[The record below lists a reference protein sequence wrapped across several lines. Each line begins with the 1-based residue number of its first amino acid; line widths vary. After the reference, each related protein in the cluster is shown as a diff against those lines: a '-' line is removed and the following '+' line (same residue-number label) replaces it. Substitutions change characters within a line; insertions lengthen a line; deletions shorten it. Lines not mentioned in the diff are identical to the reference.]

1 VPTSLSTLVTL
12 AYLSVQGRRLYARE
26 PKLFVAL
33 ATTLWPLARTCDEL
47 VEAER
52 PLSRGVGAYWALYIA
67 LHLLERVRVRVAPA
81 VAGSAPAVQAPSLL
95 ASQLRRLTALVRT
108 RLPSLL
114 PARRRRFPE
123 PSAFGSVV
131 VIGGQKARQNALA
144 AIFGPRWR
152 IARTVFLL
160 WAMSDGFAHAAL
172 VLEYVLRPVRT
183 WRRLRDDAR
192 GGKALRKKEVRLV
205 DVEEPTTDETVA
217 APAPAPLS
225 PPPSIQRDV
234 SAPSTPRQPHRRMH
248 HSPHMHAST
257 APLARS
263 DSTLDDLALDDAWST
278 EVRACDSI

>member
-1 VPTSLSTLVTL
+1 MPSSLSTLVAL

-33 ATTLWPLARTCDEL
+33 ATTIWPLARTCDEL

-52 PLSRGVGAYWALYIA
+52 PVSRGVGAYWALYIV
-67 LHLLERVRVRVAPA
+67 LHLLERVRVRVAPV
-81 VAGSAPAVQAPSLL
+81 VAGSMPTTQAPSIL
-95 ASQLRRLTALVRT
+95 ASQIHRLTALLRT

-114 PARRRRFPE
+114 PESRRRFPE

-144 AIFGPRWR
+144 AILGPRWR
-152 IARTVFLL
+152 IARTLFLL
-160 WAMSDGFAHAAL
+160 WAMSNDFSHAAL

-205 DVEEPTTDETVA
+205 DVEEPTTDDT

-225 PPPSIQRDV
+225 PPPSIQRDM
-234 SAPSTPRQPHRRMH
+234 SAPSTPRQPHRRVH
-248 HSPHMHAST
+248 QSPHMHAST

-263 DSTLDDLALDDAWST
+263 DSTLDDLALDDAWSS
-278 EVRACDSI
+278 EVRSPRSERL